1 MIEQAQEEQQVQQL
15 QPNNDDLSKL
25 DNKTSQD
32 SEQTIKANVV
42 NATSS
47 TIMADYMKY
56 YHLLS

>member
-15 QPNNDDLSKL
+15 RPNNDDLSKL